1 MDDPT
6 NWLELLKGGGNVAI
20 IALAVIAVNVA
31 KAFLAALKDIVE
43 TMTKNH
49 SETIAGQE
57 QIKRAIVARDPGAAK
72 FFEKGAT
79 S

>member
-1 MDDPT
+1 MDNPA

-31 KAFLAALKDIVE
+31 KAFLGALKDIVE
-43 TMTKNH
+43 TLQKNH
-49 SETIAGQE
+49 AETLAGQE
-57 QIKRAIVARDPGAAK
+57 QIKRAIVSRDPASAK